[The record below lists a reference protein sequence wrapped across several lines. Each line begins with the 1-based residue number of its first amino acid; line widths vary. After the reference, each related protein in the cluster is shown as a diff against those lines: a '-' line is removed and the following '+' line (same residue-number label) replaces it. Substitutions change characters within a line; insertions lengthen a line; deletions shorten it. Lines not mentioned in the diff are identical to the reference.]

1 MNRVVGMVLVL
12 AGLIFF
18 SCASVQESPASVGVP
33 TTTQTAPATAG
44 TKDQT
49 GAIANEQPGGVLVF
63 PADAKEFKIELE
75 AMKLTDMPIIE
86 DAKASGGKAVR
97 VEKDSSA
104 ATIQVQFP
112 AGSYTALVN
121 EKAPSSSQDAFYVF
135 LDERP
140 YRVYPSDPPIG
151 DWELTKRVPIT
162 FTVSEPKTITIT
174 IQPHSPAKK
183 GETGMALD
191 YIVFMKE

>member
-1 MNRVVGMVLVL
+1 MNRLRWMIVVLTGL
-12 AGLIFF
+12 AFF
-18 SCASVQESPASVGVP
+18 SCASLPNSSVAGA
-33 TTTQTAPATAG
+33 TTTQTAPVVTEAKAQG
-44 TKDQT
+44 NVP
-49 GAIANEQPGGVLVF
+49 ASNQPAGVLVF

-75 AMKLTDMPIIE
+75 SMKLTDMPVIE

-97 VEKDSSA
+97 VEKDSSL

-112 AGSYTALVN
+112 AGAYTALVN